1 MRANAARAISEAF
14 RFVVWAQSLRRQ
26 PTIEEIM
33 AHWECS
39 RASAYRYR
47 NAVMDAMGQYY
58 ERGPCGVSNDHRTG
72 RAAEGS
78 RTVLRRKLAA

>member
-1 MRANAARAISEAF
+1 MKANTARAISEAF
-14 RFVVWAQSLRRQ
+14 RFVVWAQGLKRQ

-33 AHWECS
+33 AHWDCS

-47 NAVMDAMGQYY
+47 NAIMDAMGQHI
-58 ERGPCGVSNDHRTG
+58 ERGPCGVHTDHRTG